1 MDARAEQKSLADCP
15 LPKTVII
22 NPLTRVWD
30 IDVQDVM

>member
-15 LPKTVII
+15 LPKVVII

-30 IDVQDVM
+30 IDVQEVL